1 MLKLN
6 LPFKPR
12 VYLAGKIASNC
23 WRHDLVPNLRGSLWS
38 DAPLDCGGWR
48 YTGPFFVSC
57 DHGCAHSDA
66 RHGAGPDGCG
76 AGEGITR
83 AAVFNANMGAVK
95 QSDALVAYLTS
106 HDCIGTIYEIAY
118 AQEHRVPTI
127 LLFGPGVEPA
137 EFWVPSMR
145 SERMHRLS
153 GVIPR
158 SDLPKA
164 MDAILQ
170 HLRRARR

>member
-12 VYLAGKIASNC
+12 VYLAGKIDKNC
-23 WRHDLVPNLRGSLWS
+23 WRHDLVPKLRGSLWS
-38 DAPLDCGGWR
+38 DAPLDCDGWR
-48 YTGPFFVSC
+48 YTGPFFVAC
-57 DHGCAHSDA
+57 DHGCTHVDT

-76 AGEGITR
+76 AAEGINR
-83 AAVFNANMGAVK
+83 NAVFDANIRAVK

-106 HDCIGTIYEIAY
+106 YDCIGTIYEIAY

-127 LLFGPGVEPA
+127 LLFGPGVERA
-137 EFWVPSMR
+137 EFWVPSIR

-153 GVIPR
+153 GVIFR

-164 MDAILQ
+164 LDAILQ
-170 HLRRARR
+170 HLRSTR

>member
-12 VYLAGKIASNC
+12 VYLAGKISPNC

-38 DAPLDCGGWR
+38 DGPLDCGGWR
-48 YTGPFFVSC
+48 YTGPFFVAC
-57 DHGCAHSDA
+57 DHQCAHGVG

-76 AGEGITR
+76 EGESFTR
-83 AAVFNANMGAVK
+83 SAVFDANIRSIN

-106 HDCIGTIYEIAY
+106 YDCIGTVYEIAY

-127 LLFGPGVEPA
+127 LLFGPGVDRN
-137 EFWVPSMR
+137 EFWVPSIR
-145 SERMHRLS
+145 SERMHRPS
-153 GVIPR
+153 GVVFR

-164 MDAILQ
+164 LDAILQ
-170 HLRRARR
+170 RLRRTR